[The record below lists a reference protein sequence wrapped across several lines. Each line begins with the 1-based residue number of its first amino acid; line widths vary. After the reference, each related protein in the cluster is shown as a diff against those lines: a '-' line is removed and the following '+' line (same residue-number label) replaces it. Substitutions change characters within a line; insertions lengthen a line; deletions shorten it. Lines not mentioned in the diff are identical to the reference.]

1 MWNDALEAYLRR
13 TRRSKELFE
22 AAKRVFVGGVN
33 HNIRFFEPYP
43 FFATKA
49 SETFLW
55 DVDGNRY
62 VDYWMGHGSLILGH
76 SPEVVTSKLREQVS
90 NGTIFGTA
98 NEVSLTLGELVCDC
112 VPCAEQVRFCN
123 TGAEATMYGV
133 RLARAYT
140 KKRVVIKI
148 EGGWHG
154 YNSDLV
160 KDVSPP
166 FGVESTGVDECVKYV
181 TSVPFNDLEAASRVI
196 RENKS
201 ELACVLVEPVLGGGI
216 IPAEREYLKGLR
228 EETEKAGCLLFFD
241 EVVTGFRVALGGG
254 QQYYGVVPDLAALG
268 KVLGGGLPIGAVCG
282 LKEVMAYA
290 DPKLPKSE
298 RAWIGGGTF
307 SANPISITAGL
318 ATLQHLCEKNS
329 VIYPYLNEL
338 GEEARRGIDRAFA
351 EVGIQSATTGLGSLL
366 LTHFPKDGKTPKDAR
381 TVHSCDRKRQFQFYF
396 ALLAKHNIFFLP
408 GHLGAISYAHT
419 KDDIKAL
426 VEASA
431 TLAQE
436 AKEANRRGGLG

>member
-1 MWNDALEAYLRR
+1 MRR
-13 TRRSKELFE
+13 TKRSKELFE
-22 AAKRVFVGGVN
+22 AAKRVFVSGVN

-43 FFATKA
+43 FFTEKA
-49 SETFLW
+49 SGSFLY

-76 SPEVVTSKLREQVS
+76 SPEVVASKLREQVC

-98 NEVSLTLGELVCDC
+98 NEVSLRLGELVCDC

-123 TGAEATMYGV
+123 SGAEATMYGV

-166 FGVESTGVDECVKYV
+166 FGVESAGVDE
-181 TSVPFNDLEAASRVI
+181 SVRYIVSAPFNDLEAAKKVI
-196 RENKS
+196 SENKPQ
-201 ELACVLVEPVLGGGI
+201 LACVLVEPVLGGGI
-216 IPAEREYLKGLR
+216 IPADREYLKGLR
-228 EETEKAGCLLFFD
+228 EETDRVGCLLFFD
-241 EVVTGFRVALGGG
+241 EVITGFRVALGGG
-254 QQYYGVVPDLAALG
+254 QEHYGVVPDLATLG

-307 SANPISITAGL
+307 SANPLSMTAGL
-318 ATLQHLCEKNS
+318 ATLQYLSEKNS

-338 GEEARRGIDRAFA
+338 GEEARRGIDKAFA
-351 EVGIQSATTGLGSLL
+351 EVGIRSATTGLGSLL
-366 LTHFPKDGKTPKDAR
+366 LTHFPKDGEAPKDAR
-381 TVHSCDRKRQFQFYF
+381 AVHSCDRKLQFQFYF
-396 ALLAKHNIFFLP
+396 ALLAKHSIFFLP
-408 GHLGAISYAHT
+408 CHLGAISYAHT
-419 KDDIKAL
+419 KNDIKAL
-426 VEASA
+426 IDASVA
-431 TLAQE
+431 LAQE
-436 AKEANRRGGLG
+436 AKSALQKSE

>member
-1 MWNDALEAYLRR
+1 MWDDALNLYVER

-22 AAKRVFVGGVN
+22 AAKRIFVGGVN

-43 FFATKA
+43 FFAAKA
-49 SETFLW
+49 SGRFLY
-55 DVDGNRY
+55 DADDNRY

-76 SPEVVTSKLREQVS
+76 SPEIVASRLKEQAD

-98 NEVSLTLGELVCDC
+98 NETSLKLGELVCEC

-140 KKRVVIKI
+140 KRRIVIKI

-166 FGVESTGVDECVKYV
+166 FGVESAGVEDSVKYV
-181 TSVPFNDLEAASRVI
+181 ASAPFNDLEAARRI
-196 RENKS
+196 IGENGS
-201 ELACVLVEPVLGGGI
+201 DLACVLVEPVLGGGI
-216 IPAEREYLKGLR
+216 IPAERDYLKGLR

-241 EVVTGFRVALGGG
+241 EVITGFRVALGGG
-254 QQYYGVVPDLAALG
+254 QQHYGITPDLATLG
-268 KVLGGGLPIGAVCG
+268 KVLGGGLSIGAVCG
-282 LKEVMAYA
+282 LKEVMTYA

-307 SANPISITAGL
+307 SANPMSMNAGL
-318 ATLQHLCEKNS
+318 ATLQYLSENS
-329 VIYPYLNEL
+329 FAVYPYLSEL
-338 GEEARRGIDRAFA
+338 GEEARKGIDSAFA
-351 EVGIQSATTGLGSLL
+351 ETGIQSATTGIGSLL
-366 LTHFPKDGKTPKDAR
+366 LTHFPTNGKAPKDAR
-381 TVHSCDRKRQFQFYF
+381 EVHRCDRKLQFQFYF
-396 ALLAKHNIFFLP
+396 ALLAKYNIFFLP
-408 GHLGAISYAHT
+408 GHLGAISYAHS

-426 VEASA
+426 VDASTA
-431 TLAQE
+431 LAQE
-436 AKEANRRGGLG
+436 AKKT

>member
-1 MWNDALEAYLRR
+1 MRK

-43 FFATKA
+43 FFAEKA
-49 SETFLW
+49 SGAFLW
-55 DVDGNRY
+55 DADGNRY
-62 VDYWMGHGSLILGH
+62 VDFWMGHGSLILGH
-76 SPEVVTSKLREQVS
+76 SPEVVTAKLREEVS
-90 NGTIFGTA
+90 NGTIFGTT
-98 NEVSLTLGELVCDC
+98 NEVSVRLGELVCEC

-123 TGAEATMYGV
+123 SGAEATMYGV

-166 FGVESTGVDECVKYV
+166 FGVESAGVEDSVRYV
-181 TSVPFNDLEAASRVI
+181 ASAPFNDLEAAKRIIS
-196 RENKS
+196 ENKS
-201 ELACVLVEPVLGGGI
+201 DLACVLVEPVLGGGV
-216 IPAEREYLKGLR
+216 IPAEIEYLKGLR

-241 EVVTGFRVALGGG
+241 EVITGFRIALGGG
-254 QQYYGVVPDLAALG
+254 QQYYGIIPDLATLG

-282 LKEVMAYA
+282 LKEIMVYA
-290 DPKLPKSE
+290 NPKLPKNE

-307 SANPISITAGL
+307 SANPISMTAGL
-318 ATLQHLCEKNS
+318 STLQYLIENSS

-338 GEEARRGIDRAFA
+338 GEEARRSIDKAFA
-351 EVGIQSATTGLGSLL
+351 EAGIHSATTGLGSLL
-366 LTHFPKDGKTPKDAR
+366 LTHFPKDGEAPKDAR
-381 TVHSCDRKRQFQFYF
+381 SVHNCDRRLQFQFYF

-419 KDDIKAL
+419 KQGIKMLIDA
-426 VEASA
+426 VVK
-431 TLAQE
+431 LAQE
-436 AKEANRRGGLG
+436 AKSASKR

>member
-1 MWNDALEAYLRR
+1 MWDDALEVYLRK
-13 TRRSKELFE
+13 TKRSKELFE

-43 FFATKA
+43 FFAEKA
-49 SETFLW
+49 SGAFLW

-62 VDYWMGHGSLILGH
+62 LDFWMGHGSLILGH
-76 SPEVVTSKLREQVS
+76 SPEVVTAKLREQVI
-90 NGTIFGTA
+90 NGTIFGTV
-98 NEVSLTLGELVCDC
+98 NEVSVKLGELICDC
-112 VPCAEQVRFCN
+112 VPCAELVRFCN
-123 TGAEATMYGV
+123 SGAEATMYGV

-154 YNSDLV
+154 YNSDLI
-160 KDVSPP
+160 KDVSSP
-166 FGVESTGVDECVKYV
+166 FGVESAGVEDNVKYV
-181 TSVPFNDLEAASRVI
+181 TSVPFNDLEAAKRKI
-196 RENKS
+196 DEKKS
-201 ELACVLVEPVLGGGI
+201 DLACVLVEPVLGGGV

-241 EVVTGFRVALGGG
+241 EVITGFRIALGGG
-254 QQYYGVVPDLAALG
+254 QEYYGIIPDLAALG

-282 LKEVMAYA
+282 LKEIMAYA
-290 DPKLPKSE
+290 DPKLPKNE

-307 SANPISITAGL
+307 SANPLSMTAGL
-318 ATLQHLCEKNS
+318 STLQNLIANNG

-338 GEEARRGIDRAFA
+338 GEEARRGIDKAFA
-351 EVGIQSATTGLGSLL
+351 EVGIHSATTGLGSLL
-366 LTHFPKDGKTPKDAR
+366 LTHFPKDCEALKDAR
-381 TVHSCDRKRQFQFYF
+381 AVYNCDRRLQFQFYF

-419 KDDIKAL
+419 KQHIKML
-426 VEASA
+426 IDSVVE
-431 TLAQE
+431 LAQE
-436 AKEANRRGGLG
+436 AKSVSNR

>member
-1 MWNDALEAYLRR
+1 MWDDALEAYLRR
-13 TRRSKELFE
+13 TRRSKELFD
-22 AAKRVFVGGVN
+22 AAKLVFVGGVN

-43 FFATKA
+43 FFAAKA

-76 SPEVVTSKLREQVS
+76 SPEVVASKLREKLS
-90 NGTIFGTA
+90 NGTIFGTP
-98 NEVSLTLGELVCDC
+98 NEVSVRLGELVCDC

-166 FGVESTGVDECVKYV
+166 FGVESAGVDECVRYV
-181 TSVPFNDLEAASRVI
+181 ASAPFNDLEAARRVI
-196 RENKS
+196 SENKS

-216 IPAEREYLKGLR
+216 IPAERDYLKGLR

-241 EVVTGFRVALGGG
+241 EVITGFRVALGGG

-282 LKEVMAYA
+282 LREVMAYA
-290 DPKLPKSE
+290 DPRLPKNE

-307 SANPISITAGL
+307 SANPLSMTAGL
-318 ATLQHLCEKNS
+318 ATIQYLSEKSS

-351 EVGIQSATTGLGSLL
+351 EAGIQSATTGLGSLL
-366 LTHFPKDGKTPKDAR
+366 LTHFPRDGKTPRDAR
-381 TVHSCDRKRQFQFYF
+381 AVHSCDRKLQFQFYF
-396 ALLAKHNIFFLP
+396 ALLAKHSIFFLP

-436 AKEANRRGGLG
+436 AKGAYGKGG

>member
-1 MWNDALEAYLRR
+1 MWDDALEVYVRSSI
-13 TRRSKELFE
+13 RSKDLFE

-43 FFATKA
+43 FFTERA
-49 SETFLW
+49 SGKFLY

-76 SPEVVTSKLREQVS
+76 SPEVVTSKLKEQIY

-98 NEVSLTLGELVCDC
+98 NEVSLKLGELICDC

-133 RLARAYT
+133 RLARAYS

-160 KDVSPP
+160 KDVAPP
-166 FGVESTGVDECVKYV
+166 YGVESAGVEDSVKYV
-181 TSVPFNDLEAASRVI
+181 VSVPFNDLEAARRCIS
-196 RENKS
+196 ENKAD
-201 ELACVLVEPVLGGGI
+201 LACVLVEPVLGGGI
-216 IPAEREYLKGLR
+216 IPAEKDYLKGLR
-228 EETEKAGCLLFFD
+228 EETEKVGCILFFD
-241 EVVTGFRVALGGG
+241 EVITGFRVALGGG
-254 QQYYGVVPDLAALG
+254 QQHYNITPDLATLG

-290 DPKLPKSE
+290 NPKHPKSE

-307 SANPISITAGL
+307 SANPLSMTAGL
-318 ATLQHLCEKNS
+318 ATVKYLAENS
-329 VIYPYLNEL
+329 GTIYPYLNEL
-338 GEEARRGIDRAFA
+338 GDEVRKGIDRAFA
-351 EVGIQSATTGLGSLL
+351 ETGIHATTTGIGSLL
-366 LTHFPKDGKTPKDAR
+366 LTHFPLDGAVPKDAQA
-381 TVHSCDRKRQFQFYF
+381 VHRCDRKLQFQFYF
-396 ALLAKHNIFFLP
+396 ALLAKHKIFFLP
-408 GHLGAISYAHT
+408 GHLGAISYTHT

-426 VEASA
+426 VDASIE
-431 TLAQE
+431 LAHE
-436 AKEANRRGGLG
+436 AKKPA